1 LSSPPWLKTSNRE
14 AGSRNHTAKE
24 HDKMFMIS
32 NFLFA
37 LAKLIDFVLGAYMW
51 IIIGRAILSWVNP
64 APYNPIVRFLHE
76 VTEPV
81 LSRIRRVIPAFAGGI
96 DFSPMILILAII
108 FLQSFLVPTLKQ
120 MAAAIG

>member
-1 LSSPPWLKTSNRE
+1 
-14 AGSRNHTAKE
+14 
-24 HDKMFMIS
+24 MFMIS

-37 LAKLIDFVLGAYMW
+37 VAKLVDFALSAYMW

-64 APYNPIVRFLHE
+64 DPYNPIVRFLHE

-81 LSRIRRVIPAFAGGI
+81 LSRIRRLVPAFAGGI
-96 DFSPMILILAII
+96 DFSPVILILAII

-120 MAAAIG
+120 MAVAIG